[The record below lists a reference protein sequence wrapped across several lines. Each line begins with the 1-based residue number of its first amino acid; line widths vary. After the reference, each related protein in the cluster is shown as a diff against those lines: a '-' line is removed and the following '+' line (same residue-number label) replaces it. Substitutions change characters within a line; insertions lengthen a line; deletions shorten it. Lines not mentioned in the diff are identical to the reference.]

1 MVTVKKMMKTMTY
14 RKGKTIWKRAKVNR
28 HEISLCNYFGR
39 GSFNKRRSSTDTRLS
54 YFITEEED
62 DDAEGDVEGEVEDE
76 EEDA

>member
-1 MVTVKKMMKTMTY
+1 MKTMTY

-28 HEISLCNYFGR
+28 HEVSLCNYFGPR
-39 GSFNKRRSSTDTRLS
+39 IVYLRERRSSTDTRLS

>member
-1 MVTVKKMMKTMTY
+1 MKTMTY

-39 GSFNKRRSSTDTRLS
+39 GSFKRERDALRLIHGLS

>member
-1 MVTVKKMMKTMTY
+1 MTY

-39 GSFNKRRSSTDTRLS
+39 GSFNERERERRSSTDTRLS